1 MNKFKF
7 YITLYFLVIISVSYA
22 QDKRNEQFD
31 VINYSIN
38 LNIRNI
44 SAKKIS
50 GNTDIKIKSVQ
61 NNLSKIIFDLAKLKV
76 DSIFISQNKQN
87 FTQNDSQLFVNLQST
102 LNLND
107 TIILNIFYQG
117 TPTKDPSWGGFY
129 FTSNYA
135 FNMGVGFNV
144 NPHNYGRVWFPCVDN
159 FTDRSTYD
167 FHITTDSSYMAVCNG
182 LPKATT
188 INSDNSITWNWQLNQ
203 PIPTYLACVA
213 ISNYTP
219 VKFTFA
225 GKSKNFDVILAAIA
239 SDTVKVKASMIN
251 LPKALQFFEEKFSNY
266 PFERAGYVMVPF
278 SGGAMEHATCI
289 TYPLFGVDGTLNYE
303 TLMAHELSHMWWG
316 NMVTCESESEMWL
329 NEGWASFCE
338 ALFLELM
345 YGKDAFYNDM
355 NEKLLLVMR
364 SAHIRDGGFLVL
376 NQIPHQVT
384 YGDHV
389 YKKGALTVTAL
400 RYFMG
405 DIDFYKACNS
415 YLNKYKFQSSNSVQL
430 RNEFQKFTAVN
441 LTNFFNEWVFTAGG
455 VAIEATSYKVITN
468 NGANSIALN
477 IRQHA
482 RANNLLYQYIPFKI
496 TAFNKNG
503 DRFVYI
509 DSLKSYE
516 KQIVFIL
523 PLNFIP
529 EFILVNE
536 NNELPLAKT
545 YNLQTI
551 KGTGIKTFTDGLL
564 SINIQQNTD
573 SATVLAE
580 HYWVGAMQYEVAPKG
595 IRISN
600 YRFWNID
607 GSFDN
612 TKLKGQCYF
621 NYDGTTPTSATA
633 GHLDHTLPFTNED
646 SLVLLFKA
654 PGTNTWVIHTDNTR
668 ISGGNKTDKIGRFT
682 TNKIEKGMY
691 AFGVNDY
698 KVGIINLD
706 KFDKKETGFI
716 LFPNPT
722 NHLLN
727 IEISEN
733 LLNSKATIFNTSGK
747 EFQSILL
754 TKTSQSIN
762 IDYLTKGTYYFKIY
776 NNINTQT
783 KSFIVN

>member
-1 MNKFKF
+1 MKKINFF
-7 YITLYFLVIISVSYA
+7 IVIYFFGIIPFAKA
-22 QDKRNEQFD
+22 QDNRYKQFD
-31 VINYSIN
+31 VLNYAIN

-44 SAKKIS
+44 STKNIN
-50 GNTDIKIKSVQ
+50 GNTIIKVKSVQ
-61 NNLSKIIFDLAKLKV
+61 NSLSNIIFDLAMLKV
-76 DSIFISQNKQN
+76 DSVLIAQNKQN
-87 FTQNDSQLFVNLQST
+87 YTQNDSQLFVNLQT
-102 LNLND
+102 PININDTVNLN
-107 TIILNIFYQG
+107 IYYQG
-117 TPTKDPSWGGFY
+117 IPTKDPSWGGFY
-129 FTSNYA
+129 FTGNYA
-135 FNMGVGFNV
+135 FNMGIGFNV

-167 FHITTDSSYMAVCNG
+167 FHITTDSGYMAVCNG

-188 INSDNSITWNWQLNQ
+188 INSDNSNTWNWQLNQ

-219 VKFTFA
+219 VKFTYA
-225 GKSKNFDVILAAIA
+225 GKSKNFEVILAAIA

-251 LPKALQFFEEKFSNY
+251 LSKALQFFESKFSDY

-338 ALFLELM
+338 ALFMELM
-345 YGKDAFYNDM
+345 YGKESFYAEM

-376 NQIPHQVT
+376 NQIPHNVT

-405 DIDFYKACNS
+405 DTAFYKACNS
-415 YLNKYKFQSSNSVQL
+415 YLTKYQFQSSNSIQL
-430 RNEFQKFTAVN
+430 RDEFQKYTAIN

-455 VAIEATSYKVITN
+455 VAIEANSYKTFIGN
-468 NGANSIALN
+468 AANFVELN

-482 RANNLLYQYIPFKI
+482 RANNLLFKYIPFKI
-496 TAFNKNG
+496 TVFDKNG
-503 DRFVYI
+503 ARFIYY
-509 DSLKSYE
+509 DSLNTYE
-516 KQIVFIL
+516 KQILIRVPYTF
-523 PLNFIP
+523 FP

-564 SINIQQNTD
+564 SLNVQQNTD
-573 SATVLAE
+573 SATVLLE

-612 TKLKGQCYF
+612 NKLKGQCYF
-621 NYDGTTPTSATA
+621 NYDGTRPTSPSS

-646 SLVLLFKA
+646 SLVLLYKA
-654 PGTNTWVIHTDNTR
+654 PTTNTWVIHTDNIR
-668 ISGGNKTDKIGRFT
+668 INGGNKTDKVGRFT

-691 AFGVNDY
+691 AFGVYDY
-698 KVGIINLD
+698 KVGVKNLV
-706 KFDKKETGFI
+706 KKEGNFT
-716 LFPNPT
+716 LYPNPT
-722 NHLLN
+722 KHQIN

-733 LLNSKATIFNTSGK
+733 LLNTIAIIFDINGK
-747 EFQSILL
+747 EVQKVALSKSIQ
-754 TKTSQSIN
+754 TIN
-762 IDYLTKGTYYFKIY
+762 IEHLKKGMYYFKID
-776 NNINTQT
+776 NHLSTQT
-783 KSFIVN
+783 KAFVVE

>member
-1 MNKFKF
+1 MKKTFF
-7 YITLYFLVIISVSYA
+7 FISIYFFGLISFANA
-22 QDKRNEQFD
+22 QDNRKNQFD
-31 VINYSIN
+31 VLNYSIN

-44 SAKKIS
+44 SEKEIA
-50 GNTDIKIKSVQ
+50 GNTVVKIKSVQ
-61 NNLSKIIFDLAKLKV
+61 NNLSNIFLDLAILKV
-76 DSIFISQNKQN
+76 DSIFINQNKQN
-87 FTQNDSQLFVNLQST
+87 FTQNDSQLFVNLQTPLNINDSI
-102 LNLND
+102 NLN
-107 TIILNIFYQG
+107 IYYQG
-117 TPTKDPSWGGFY
+117 NPTKDPSWGGFY
-129 FTSNYA
+129 FTGNYA

-167 FHITTDSSYMAVCNG
+167 FHITTDSGYMAVCNG

-188 INSDNSITWNWQLNQ
+188 INTDNSNTWNWKLNQ

-219 VKFTFA
+219 VKFTYA
-225 GKSKNFDVILAAIA
+225 GKSKNFEVILAAMA

-251 LPKALQFFEEKFSNY
+251 LSKALQFFESKFSDY

-345 YGKDAFYNDM
+345 YGKESFYADM

-364 SAHIRDGGFLVL
+364 SAHIRDGDFLVL
-376 NQIPHQVT
+376 NQIPHNVT

-405 DIDFYKACNS
+405 DTAFYKACNS
-415 YLNKYKFQSSNSVQL
+415 YLTKYQFQSSNSIQL

-455 VAIEATSYKVITN
+455 VAIEANSYKTA
-468 NGANSIALN
+468 ANFVELN

-482 RANNLLYQYIPFKI
+482 RVNNLLHQYIPFKI
-496 TAFNKNG
+496 TVFDKNG
-503 DRFVYI
+503 DRYI
-509 DSLKSYE
+509 YDDSLNTYE
-516 KQIVFIL
+516 KQILIRVPYDF
-523 PLNFIP
+523 FP

-564 SINIQQNTD
+564 ILNVQQNTD
-573 SATVLAE
+573 SAIVLVE
-580 HYWVGAMQYEVAPKG
+580 HYWVGAKQYEVAPKG

-612 TKLKGQCYF
+612 NKLKGQCFF
-621 NYDGTTPTSATA
+621 NYDGTKPTNPAA

-646 SLVLLFKA
+646 SLVLLYKA
-654 PGTNTWVIHTDNTR
+654 PTTNTWVIHTDNIR
-668 ISGGNKTDKIGRFT
+668 INGGNKMDKVGRFT

-691 AFGVNDY
+691 AFGVYDD
-698 KVGIINLD
+698 KVGLTNLI
-706 KFDKKETGFI
+706 KKEANFT
-716 LFPNPT
+716 LYPNPT
-722 NHLLN
+722 KHILN

-733 LLNSKATIFNTSGK
+733 LMNSKAIIFDINGK
-747 EFQSILL
+747 EIQHIKL
-754 TKTSQSIN
+754 TKTNETIN
-762 IDYLTKGTYYFKIY
+762 IDQLTKGMYYIKIES
-776 NNINTQT
+776 NLITPT
-783 KSFIVN
+783 KAFVVE

>member
-1 MNKFKF
+1 MKKINFF
-7 YITLYFLVIISVSYA
+7 IVIYFFGIIPFAKA
-22 QDKRNEQFD
+22 QDNRYKQFD
-31 VINYSIN
+31 VLNYAIN

-44 SAKKIS
+44 STKNIN
-50 GNTDIKIKSVQ
+50 GNTIVKIKSVQ
-61 NNLSKIIFDLAKLKV
+61 NNLSNILFDLAILKV
-76 DSIFISQNKQN
+76 DSIFIAQKKQN
-87 FTQNDSQLFVNLQST
+87 FTQNDSQLFVNLQT
-102 LNLND
+102 PININD
-107 TIILNIFYQG
+107 TINLNIYYQG
-117 TPTKDPSWGGFY
+117 IPTKDPSWGGFY
-129 FTSNYA
+129 FTGNYA

-167 FHITTDSSYMAVCNG
+167 FHITTDSGYMAVCNG

-188 INSDNSITWNWQLNQ
+188 INPDNSNTWNWQLNQ

-219 VKFTFA
+219 VKFTYA
-225 GKSKNFDVILAAIA
+225 GKSKNFEVILAAIA

-251 LPKALQFFEEKFSNY
+251 LSKALQFFESKFSDY

-278 SGGAMEHATCI
+278 SGGAMEHATCV

-338 ALFLELM
+338 ALFMELM
-345 YGKDAFYNDM
+345 YGKESFYTEM

-376 NQIPHQVT
+376 NQIPHNVT

-400 RYFMG
+400 RYYMG
-405 DIDFYKACNS
+405 DTAFYKACNS
-415 YLNKYKFQSSNSVQL
+415 YLTKYKFQSSNSIQL
-430 RNEFQKFTAVN
+430 RDEFQKYTTVN

-455 VAIEATSYKVITN
+455 VAIEANSYKTFIGN
-468 NGANSIALN
+468 AANFVELN
-477 IRQHA
+477 IRQHT

-496 TAFNKNG
+496 TVFDKNG
-503 DRFVYI
+503 ERYI
-509 DSLKSYE
+509 YDDSLNTYE
-516 KQIVFIL
+516 KQILIRVPYDF
-523 PLNFIP
+523 FP

-545 YNLQTI
+545 YHLQTI
-551 KGTGIKTFTDGLL
+551 KGIGIKTFTDGLL
-564 SINIQQNTD
+564 SLNVQQNSD
-573 SATVLAE
+573 SATVLVE
-580 HYWVGAMQYEVAPKG
+580 HYWVGAKQYEVAHKG
-595 IRISN
+595 IRISD

-607 GSFDN
+607 GSFDSN
-612 TKLKGQCYF
+612 KLKGQCYF
-621 NYDGTTPTSATA
+621 NYDGTMPTNPSA

-646 SLVLLFKA
+646 SLVLLYKA
-654 PGTNTWVIHTDNTR
+654 PTTNTWVIHTDNTK
-668 ISGGNKTDKIGRFT
+668 INGGNKTDKVGRFT

-691 AFGVNDY
+691 AFGVYDY
-698 KVGIINLD
+698 KVGVSKLL
-706 KFDKKETGFI
+706 KKDADFTI
-716 LFPNPT
+716 YPNPT

-733 LLNSKATIFNTSGK
+733 ILNATAIIYDINGK
-747 EFQSILL
+747 EVQKVALSKSIQ
-754 TKTSQSIN
+754 TIN
-762 IDYLTKGTYYFKIY
+762 IEQLKKGTYFI
-776 NNINTQT
+776 NIENLGSSTS
-783 KSFIVN
+783 KKFIVE

>member
-1 MNKFKF
+1 MKKTFF
-7 YITLYFLVIISVSYA
+7 FISIYFFGLISFANA
-22 QDKRNEQFD
+22 QDNRKNQFD
-31 VINYSIN
+31 VLNYSIN

-44 SAKKIS
+44 SEKEIA
-50 GNTDIKIKSVQ
+50 GNTVVKIKSVQ
-61 NNLSKIIFDLAKLKV
+61 NNLSNIFLDLAILKV
-76 DSIFISQNKQN
+76 DSIFINQNKQN
-87 FTQNDSQLFVNLQST
+87 FTQNDSQLFVNLQTPLNINDSI
-102 LNLND
+102 NLN
-107 TIILNIFYQG
+107 IYYQG
-117 TPTKDPSWGGFY
+117 NPTKDPSWGGFY
-129 FTSNYA
+129 FTGNYA

-167 FHITTDSSYMAVCNG
+167 FHITTDSGYMAVCNG

-188 INSDNSITWNWQLNQ
+188 INTDNSNTWNWKLNQ

-219 VKFTFA
+219 VKFTYA
-225 GKSKNFDVILAAIA
+225 GKSKNFEVILAAMA

-251 LPKALQFFEEKFSNY
+251 LSKALQFFESKFSDY

-345 YGKDAFYNDM
+345 YGKESFYADM

-364 SAHIRDGGFLVL
+364 SAHIRDGDFLVL
-376 NQIPHQVT
+376 NQIPHNVT

-405 DIDFYKACNS
+405 DTAFYKACNS
-415 YLNKYKFQSSNSVQL
+415 YLTKYQFQSSNSIQL

-455 VAIEATSYKVITN
+455 VAIEANSYKTA
-468 NGANSIALN
+468 ANFVELN

-482 RANNLLYQYIPFKI
+482 RVNNLLHQYIPFKI
-496 TAFNKNG
+496 TVFDKNG
-503 DRFVYI
+503 DRYI
-509 DSLKSYE
+509 YDDSLNTYE
-516 KQIVFIL
+516 KQILIRVPYDF
-523 PLNFIP
+523 FP

-564 SINIQQNTD
+564 ILNVQQNTD
-573 SATVLAE
+573 SAIVLVE
-580 HYWVGAMQYEVAPKG
+580 HYWVGAKQYEVAPKG

-612 TKLKGQCYF
+612 NKLKGQCFF
-621 NYDGTTPTSATA
+621 NYDGTKPTNPAA

-646 SLVLLFKA
+646 SLVLLYKA
-654 PGTNTWVIHTDNTR
+654 PTTNTWVIHTDNIR
-668 ISGGNKTDKIGRFT
+668 INGGNKMDKVGRFT

-691 AFGVNDY
+691 AFGVYDD
-698 KVGIINLD
+698 KVGLTNLI
-706 KFDKKETGFI
+706 KKEANFT
-716 LFPNPT
+716 LYPNPT
-722 NHLLN
+722 KHILN

-733 LLNSKATIFNTSGK
+733 LMNSKAIIFDINGK
-747 EFQSILL
+747 EIQHIKL
-754 TKTSQSIN
+754 TKTNETIN
-762 IDYLTKGTYYFKIY
+762 IDQLSKGMYYIKLESNLITPTKAF
-776 NNINTQT
+776 
-783 KSFIVN
+783 VVE